1 MDNQDD
7 VRDEVHSENS
17 GRRKRISGS
26 ISEESLNKGI
36 SGGLKVRHPCDTCN
50 LRYPT
55 KHTTSKS

>member
-1 MDNQDD
+1 MDTQDD

-36 SGGLKVRHPCDTCN
+36 SGGLKVRHVI
-50 LRYPT
+50 
-55 KHTTSKS
+55 